1 MPPAWVPG
9 PRNSRGEV
17 GKGGVAPPPSVMATL
32 RDIRRRI
39 RAVQSTQKIT
49 RAMKLVAAAK
59 LRRAQERILAARPY
73 ATKMSELLG
82 TLALLT
88 STDRHP
94 LLARRE
100 GGRRQ
105 IVIITADKGLC
116 GAFNA
121 NVLRRSLEFI
131 RQSDEVRL
139 TLVVVGRKARDH
151 YRRRPWT
158 IKSEM
163 LGFFDRLAYSHAV
176 ELSTR
181 LIQDYLA
188 EETDEVY
195 LIHNEFRSVA
205 VQRVIREQ
213 LLPIAAAPAVADAT
227 AVDYLYEP
235 SADSILADLLPRHI
249 RTQVYR
255 ALMESLAA
263 EYGARMTAMEAATKN
278 AAEMIEL
285 LTIQYNKARQE
296 RITKELLDIV
306 GGAEALRQSAGA

>member
-1 MPPAWVPG
+1 V
-9 PRNSRGEV
+9 
-17 GKGGVAPPPSVMATL
+17 ATL

-59 LRRAQERILAARPY
+59 LRRAQERILEARPY
-73 ATKMSELLG
+73 AHKMSDLLG
-82 TLALLT
+82 NLALRT
-88 STDRHP
+88 APERHP

-121 NVLRRSLEFI
+121 NVVRRSLEFI
-131 RQSDEVRL
+131 RQSEEAGL

-158 IKSEM
+158 VKSEM
-163 LGFFDRLAYSHAV
+163 LGFFDRLAYSHAA

-181 LIQDYLA
+181 LIQDYLT
-188 EETDEVY
+188 EETDEIH
-195 LIHNEFRSVA
+195 LIYNEFRSVS
-205 VQRVIREQ
+205 VQRVVREQ
-213 LLPIAAAPAVADAT
+213 LLPITPAAVPADA
-227 AVDYLYEP
+227 AVVDYLYEP
-235 SADSILADLLPRHI
+235 STDAILAALLPRHVT
-249 RTQVYR
+249 TQVYR

-263 EYGARMTAMEAATKN
+263 EYGARMTAMEAATQN
-278 AAEMIEL
+278 ASEMIDL

-306 GGAEALRQSAGA
+306 GGAEALRQSAEA